1 MKIKKLISSIL
12 LCTVLAG
19 CSDSN
24 ILNEIP
30 LEQANCPIS
39 TLRTGT
45 ERQGIKTYGNGFEC
59 TQDGSYFM
67 YDGFGG
73 GSWLLYIDHGSDTV
87 IKLCGRPDCNHT
99 GSDCNAYF
107 DSAKSVCYY
116 NGFLY
121 TFNISSGDVI
131 RLNLDGTERITTYN
145 ISSFERAHKY
155 SGRFNQKIFNG
166 ILFVDEMKINENGEQ
181 EVESFYYKLDGSM
194 DEPKPIPF
202 GFYMKA
208 DGESFVGIV
217 DYDNENEI
225 FTYGIWDPDKGV
237 VSELFKA
244 EDPHTHGYIGTK
256 AEYYVEN
263 GIIIENTY
271 SEGKKEL
278 VDTGLKGQ
286 YQLVC
291 FPDCMVI
298 YKYITTEEINDQGVT
313 LDEAT
318 LYFYDWDYNDLGS
331 VKINYQFNEI
341 LLGAGII
348 CGETP
353 ERIILTDDLDC
364 FPRYYINK
372 SDFGTGNIEIH
383 AFNVPDFGEEED

>member
-1 MKIKKLISSIL
+1 MKIKKLISTIL
-12 LCTVLAG
+12 LCIVLSA
-19 CSDSN
+19 CSDSS
-24 ILNEIP
+24 ISNEIP

-39 TLRTGT
+39 TMRTGT

-59 TQDGSYFM
+59 TETGSYFM
-67 YDGFGG
+67 CEVNGI
-73 GSWLLYIDHGSDTV
+73 SWLLYADHGSDTI

-107 DSAKSVCYY
+107 DSTVSICYY

-121 TFNISSGDVI
+121 TFSKSSGDVI
-131 RLNLDGTERITTYN
+131 RMNLDGTERVTVYN
-145 ISSFERAHKY
+145 TSSFEGSNGY
-155 SGRFNQKIFNG
+155 CGRYDQKIVNG
-166 ILFVDEMKINENGEQ
+166 TLILTLMKIDENGETISQ
-181 EVESFYYKLDGSM
+181 SCYYKLDGSM
-194 DEPKPIPF
+194 DEPKADTFLGIKL
-202 GFYMKA
+202 KA

-217 DYDNENEI
+217 DYDKENELFI
-225 FTYGIWDPDKGV
+225 YGVWEPEKGI

-244 EDPHTHGYIGTK
+244 EDTHSHGYIGTK

-271 SEGKKEL
+271 GEGKKEL
-278 VDTGLKGQ
+278 VDTGLKGPFR
-286 YQLVC
+286 LDC

-298 YKYITTEEINDQGVT
+298 YEYLTNEEINQGVT
-313 LDEAT
+313 LEEAT
-318 LYFYDWDYNDLGS
+318 LYFFDWDYNDLGS
-331 VKINYQFNEI
+331 VKINYQFNGI
-341 LLGAGII
+341 LLAAGLI

-353 ERIILTDDLDC
+353 ERIILTDDVDF